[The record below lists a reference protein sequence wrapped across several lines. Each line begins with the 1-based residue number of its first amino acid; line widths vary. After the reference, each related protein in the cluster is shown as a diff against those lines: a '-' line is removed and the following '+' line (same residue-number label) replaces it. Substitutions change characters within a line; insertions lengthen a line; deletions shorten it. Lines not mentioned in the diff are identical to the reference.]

1 MAITRTRPRKGA
13 RRLSQI
19 RVTRGAGDSEIV
31 SVAISVA
38 PIVSARSPCDDGVYR
53 YSPIRQWQNYPQRAV
68 APNQVAMLFDCGTRL
83 LGSDGSATLM
93 RGKSLTCR
101 EGG

>member
-1 MAITRTRPRKGA
+1 MTEYTA
-13 RRLSQI
+13 
-19 RVTRGAGDSEIV
+19 
-31 SVAISVA
+31 
-38 PIVSARSPCDDGVYR
+38 
-53 YSPIRQWQNYPQRAV
+53 IRQSDNGKITPQRAV

-101 EGG
+101 EGGLEFGGL